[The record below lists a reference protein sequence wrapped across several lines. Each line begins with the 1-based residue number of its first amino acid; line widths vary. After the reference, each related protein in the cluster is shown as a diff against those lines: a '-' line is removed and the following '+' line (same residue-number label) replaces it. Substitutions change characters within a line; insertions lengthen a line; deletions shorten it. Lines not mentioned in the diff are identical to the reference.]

1 MLLNKIRYNSIA
13 VRWQYDNLNWNIMQ
27 KNLLKWYHVYG
38 RHELPWRNTEDVYK
52 IYLSEI
58 MLQQTQVNRVRDEY
72 YPQFLKKFPTLK
84 KLADAKEEEVLAAW
98 SGLGYYSR
106 ARNLHKTAK
115 LCQKQLPQNYKEL
128 LKLPGIGSYTA
139 SAICSFAYHQNI
151 VVLDTNIK
159 RVIKRF
165 YALLDDNE
173 KILNNA
179 ASKILNEKEPRAHNL
194 ALMDL
199 GSLLCTPKNPN
210 CKECP
215 LSMQC
220 QGKEEPELYTQT
232 KKTQYE
238 TMDLFFGVCIQTD
251 KIALVKTQGSMYKGM
266 LALPTV
272 DPLEENFITS
282 FKHAYTK
289 YRLTVKLY
297 HLEEAPKE
305 ALWVHQDDLH
315 TIPLSSLVKKAI
327 AMI

>member
-1 MLLNKIRYNSIA
+1 
-13 VRWQYDNLNWNIMQ
+13 MQ
-27 KNLLKWYHVYG
+27 KNLLEWYKVHG
-38 RHELPWRNTEDVYK
+38 RHELPWRNTKDIYH

-72 YPQFLKKFPTLK
+72 YPQFLAKFPTLK
-84 KLADAKEEEVLAAW
+84 ALSLAKEEEVIAAW

-115 LCQKQLPQNYKEL
+115 LCPDTLPQSYEEL

-139 SAICSFAYHQNI
+139 SAICTFGYHQNV

-165 YALLDDNE
+165 YALLNPNE
-173 KILNNA
+173 KALHL
-179 ASKILNEKEPRAHNL
+179 SGEKILNEKEPRAHNL

-199 GSLLCTPKNPN
+199 GSLLCTPKNPQ
-210 CKECP
+210 CTICP
-215 LSMQC
+215 LNAEC

-238 TMDLFFGVCIQTD
+238 AMDLFYGIAVQEK
-251 KIALVKTQGSMYKGM
+251 KIALVPSTGKMYKGM
-266 LALPTV
+266 LELPSI
-272 DPLEENFITS
+272 DPIEDDFLTS
-282 FKHAYTK
+282 FKHSYTK

-297 HLEEAPKE
+297 HLQEIPENVI
-305 ALWVHQDDLH
+305 WIDLQK
-315 TIPLSSLVKKAI
+315 TDQAPLSTLVKKAI
-327 AMI
+327 ASLPSSYL